1 MKTAIRVGG
10 PTTGGREQFEAM
22 LRFAGEAEKL
32 GVDSA
37 WSAEAWGMD
46 AISPIAFLA
55 ARTERLKLG
64 TGIMQLCARTPA
76 ATAMTAMTMDTVT
89 NGRFM
94 LGLGNSGPQV
104 VEGLHGQPFDR
115 PATRMREFVDI
126 VRLAC
131 SGEKVSYEG
140 RTVALPRP
148 GGQGKPLRIS
158 QPPVRIPIFLATLAP
173 RALEMTGEIADG
185 WLGTSFTPDAAEAHF
200 AYLRK
205 GAEQAGR
212 SLDDITLCVDAAI
225 AIVDDPEKVF
235 PGLKAQLAF
244 QLSAM
249 GSPTMN
255 FYNDA
260 YARAGFEDACH
271 EVRDLW
277 LQKRRPE
284 AIAAVPDEMVMKTS
298 ILGDETAVRDRL
310 RRYADVGIDLL
321 MLHPIAKDAST
332 RLDVLGRA
340 TEWVTGIAR
349 EARASSESDQSRQ
362 GSRS

>member
-1 MKTAIRVGG
+1 MKTAIRLGG

-22 LRFAGEAEKL
+22 LQLATEAEKL

-46 AISPIAFLA
+46 AIAPLAFLA
-55 ARTERLKLG
+55 ARTEKLKLG

-76 ATAMTAMTMDTVT
+76 ATAMTALSMDTVT
-89 NGRFM
+89 NGRFL

-104 VEGLHGQPFDR
+104 VEGLHGQHFDR

-131 SGEKVSYEG
+131 SGEKLAYEG
-140 RTVALPRP
+140 KTVTLPRP
-148 GGQGKPLRIS
+148 GGQGKALAIS
-158 QPPVRIPIFLATLAP
+158 QPPAEIPIYLATLAP

-205 GAEQAGR
+205 GAEKAGR
-212 SLDDITLCVDAAI
+212 TLDDLTLCVDASI
-225 AIVDDPEKVF
+225 AIVDDPEKLF
-235 PGLKAQLAF
+235 LMLKTQLAF

-260 YARAGFEDACH
+260 YARSGFEQACQ

-277 LQKRRPE
+277 LQKKRPE
-284 AIAAVPDEMVMKTS
+284 AIAAVPDEMVMKTA
-298 ILGDETAVRDRL
+298 ILGDEAAVRARL
-310 RRYADVGIDLL
+310 RRYAEVGIDML
-321 MLHPIAKDAST
+321 MLHPIAPDAT
-332 RLDVLGRA
+332 GRLDVLGRA
-340 TEWVTGIAR
+340 SEIVADQTTELT
-349 EARASSESDQSRQ
+349 
-362 GSRS
+362 

>member
-10 PTTGGREQFEAM
+10 PTTGGRDQFEAM
-22 LRFAGEAEKL
+22 LQLAIEAEKL

-46 AISPIAFLA
+46 AIAPLAFLA
-55 ARTERLKLG
+55 ARTERLKLA
-64 TGIMQLCARTPA
+64 TGIMQPCARSPA
-76 ATAMTAMTMDTVT
+76 ATAMTAMTMDTLT
-89 NGRFM
+89 RGRFM

-115 PATRMREFVDI
+115 PATRMREYVDI

-131 SGEKVSYEG
+131 TGEKVAYQG
-140 RTVALPRP
+140 RTVTLPRP
-148 GGQGKPLRIS
+148 GGQGKPLRIA
-158 QPPVRIPIFLATLAP
+158 QPPAAIPIFLATLAP
-173 RALEMTGEIADG
+173 RALELTGEIADG

-205 GAEQAGR
+205 GAEKAGR

-235 PGLKAQLAF
+235 PVMKAQLAF
-244 QLSAM
+244 QLAAM

-260 YARAGFEDACH
+260 YARAGFEDTCR

-277 LQKRRPE
+277 LQNKRAE

-298 ILGDETAVRDRL
+298 ILGDEAAVRDRL
-310 RRYADVGIDLL
+310 RQYADVGIDLL
-321 MLHPIAKDAST
+321 MLHPIAKDASA
-332 RLDVLGRA
+332 RVDVLGQA
-340 TEWVTGIAR
+340 TQWVMEISTGNQ
-349 EARASSESDQSRQ
+349 ASSESRAPSE
-362 GSRS
+362 RS